1 MTYISFPGLGIKPF
15 HIDPNAFSIFGVSV
29 TWYGLFITIGMVL
42 AFFYCMRRAK
52 QEGISSDDMLDLA
65 IITVILSI
73 SGARLYYV
81 LFSLDQMIAT
91 GGSAWQNFTQT
102 LYNMVNIRGGGLAIY
117 GGVIGGFIAALI
129 ISKWKKIKFPLLLDI
144 LVGGV
149 FIGQII
155 GRWGN
160 FINGEAYG
168 YATSLPWR
176 MGLHVVAGDGIY
188 GQNLENY
195 IEVHPTF
202 LYESLWNLVGLVIL
216 CAYYNRKKFPGQ
228 LFAFYLIWYGAGRA
242 VIEGLRTDSLW
253 LFGEGSIRVSQALG
267 IVTVLIGTCI
277 MVIGYLRIKKNIDL
291 LAIVKSKFKRKRSR

>member
-1 MTYISFPGLGIKPF
+1 MTNISFPGLGIKPF
-15 HIDPNAFSIFGVSV
+15 HIDPTAFSIFGISV
-29 TWYGLFITIGMVL
+29 TWYGLLITIGMVL

-52 QEGISSDDMLDLA
+52 QEGIKSDDMLDLA
-65 IITVILSI
+65 IITIILSI

-91 GGSAWQNFTQT
+91 GGTAWQNFTQS
-102 LYNMVNIRGGGLAIY
+102 LYNIVNIRGGGLAIY
-117 GGVIGGFIAALI
+117 GGIIGGFFAGLI
-129 ISKWKKIKFPLLLDI
+129 ISKWKKIRFPLLLDI
-144 LVGGV
+144 LMGGV

-160 FINGEAYG
+160 FINAEAFG
-168 YATSLPWR
+168 YETTLPWR
-176 MGLHVVAGDGIY
+176 MGLEIVSGGGIY
-188 GQNLENY
+188 STY
-195 IEVHPTF
+195 MEVHPTF
-202 LYESLWNLVGLVIL
+202 FYESFWNFIGLVL
-216 CAYYNRKKFPGQ
+216 MCVFYNKKQFHGQ

-267 IVTVLIGTCI
+267 IVTMFIGAII

-291 LAIVKSKFKRKRSR
+291 IAIVKSKFKKKRSR